1 MKKAFFYT
9 LFSVFAVFLYVAA
22 QEPEPLT
29 QATPEDLELG
39 WPDDVMALLE
49 QSCFDCH
56 SSESGN
62 LKAKQKLNFSKW
74 TDYKLSKQVGK
85 LSDISDEVG
94 EGKMPP
100 EKYLDKNPEKALTKE
115 DVDRIKEWAS
125 AESEKLMG
133 E

>member
-1 MKKAFFYT
+1 MKKAFYYI
-9 LFSVFAVFLYVAA
+9 LFSVFAVFLFVAA
-22 QEPEPLT
+22 Q
-29 QATPEDLELG
+29 TPQPASLASPDDPQLG
-39 WPDDVMALLE
+39 WPDDIMALIE

-62 LKAKQKLNFSKW
+62 LKAKQKLNFSNW
-74 TDYKLSKQVGK
+74 ADYKLSKQVGK

-100 EKYLDKNPEKALTKE
+100 EKYISKNPEKALSKE
-115 DVDRIKEWAS
+115 NIERIKDWAS